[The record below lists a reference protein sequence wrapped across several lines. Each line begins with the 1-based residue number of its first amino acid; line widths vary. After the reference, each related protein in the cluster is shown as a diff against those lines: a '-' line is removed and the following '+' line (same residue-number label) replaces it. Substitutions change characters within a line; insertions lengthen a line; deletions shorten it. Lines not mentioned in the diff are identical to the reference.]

1 MDENEYRLTYHT
13 INPQRCVFE
22 KAVLTRRFHCAH
34 LIKHNIAEREAAA
47 CADKQ
52 GCSLCSDLLAQLRQN
67 ARFILHESNPSALAH
82 AKEIKIQ
89 CGGLQGL
96 HALISTNNAPAEVDN
111 IYGLIQQ
118 LLAQFETLAAL
129 PYPLILPYIT
139 RFEGRRKRLRP

>member
-1 MDENEYRLTYHT
+1 MDENEFRLTYHT
-13 INPQRCVFE
+13 MNPQRCAFE
-22 KAVLTRRFHCAH
+22 KAILTRRYHCEH

-52 GCSLCSDLLAQLRQN
+52 ACDLCGNLLAQLRQN
-67 ARFILHESNPSALAH
+67 SRFILQESNPKALAH
-82 AKEIKIQ
+82 AKEMKIQ

-96 HALISTNNAPAEVDN
+96 RALVDPENAPAEVDN

-118 LLAQFETLAAL
+118 LLEKFTTLTAL
-129 PYPLILPYIT
+129 PYTLLLPYIA